1 MTNAARF
8 RDSTQI
14 RLPSDALA
22 GLRAELD
29 DRFVLTVREEGNR
42 VRLIGSPTEIQGASG
57 FLARHGVV
65 VD

>member
-42 VRLIGSPTEIQGASG
+42 VRLIGSPTEIQAASG